1 MRRGIL
7 GTNGRVRRPLAL
19 GAANAALPFVL
30 IAFAEVH
37 ITASLASILNAGHPH
52 FAGLVGWFGFGE
64 RPMVG
69 QRAGLVVGAVSVG
82 VLVGLSPLPQTPAVG
97 WAVVAIGA
105 ATFLYAWAGIYAT
118 RSMADVPRPVLV
130 FGQQVAAAVWRA
142 VPAVATAP
150 SATPSA
156 TAAGALLGLVVL
168 STVVAYLLYFFLLE
182 RVGPTPTY
190 TVMYVIPVSGV
201 LGGAWLLG
209 EPLTVGMLVG
219 GVGIAAS
226 LVLVNRIGV
235 GNRARRRPERQAVG
249 GLHRP

>member
-1 MRRGIL
+1 MPGWWGGSGL
-7 GTNGRVRRPLAL
+7 ANG
-19 GAANAALPFVL
+19 
-30 IAFAEVH
+30 
-37 ITASLASILNAGHPH
+37 
-52 FAGLVGWFGFGE
+52 
-64 RPMVG
+64 PMVG
-69 QRAGLVVGAVSVG
+69 QRAGLVVEAVSVG

-142 VPAVATAP
+142 APAVATAP

-182 RVGPTPTY
+182 RVGPTLTY
-190 TVMYVIPVSGV
+190 TVIPVSGV
-201 LGGAWLLG
+201 LGGA
-209 EPLTVGMLVG
+209 
-219 GVGIAAS
+219 
-226 LVLVNRIGV
+226 
-235 GNRARRRPERQAVG
+235 
-249 GLHRP
+249 